1 MFTALSERLTATL
14 KRLTGRGVL
23 SEQDVTE
30 ALREIRRH
38 LLEADVSFEVTTGFV
53 ERVRERA
60 VGVIAVKSVSPG
72 QQVAKLVHDE
82 LARMLG
88 ASDEDLARKVGA
100 QHAAPLQFA
109 PVGPTVILLVG
120 LQGSGKTT
128 TAAKLARRLKLEQ
141 KAPGLVAADPYRPA
155 AGEQLRQLGEQVG
168 VPVFGKREAGNVVE
182 LVRDALREAEK
193 ARCRTVIV
201 DTAGRLQIDA
211 ELMDELKAL
220 RAATSPREVLLV
232 ADGMTGQD
240 AVRVAR
246 GFQEGVGLTGAI
258 LTKLDGDARGGAA
271 LSIHG
276 VTGVP
281 IKFIGIGEH
290 VGAQHAAP
298 HLEPF
303 DPVRMAGR
311 ILGQGDVVALVE
323 KAAATI
329 DAAAAER
336 LEKKA
341 RSKQGMDLADFLV
354 ALKQMQAMGPLQQ
367 VLGLL
372 PGVTPQALKAVNA
385 DDGRLQHVEAIVLSM
400 TPGERADP
408 SVLTGSRR
416 LRIAKGA
423 GRTVQEVNRLL
434 EQFQQM
440 RKLLKR
446 TYARY
451 GNSQSAAARGAE
463 GAELFPDRRR
473 GFALAPR
480 RAVRRDLGP
489 LQPAYQSRRHPGRCG
504 AGARLARQG
513 GAPDR
518 HGPLAAE
525 ESGSAGQTPR
535 LVGRV
540 RKPHGQRGEVAVFP
554 LVENPGAVFT
564 PKARLLVV
572 NEERAVVAGPLVVAR
587 RRAYHREWLLS
598 FVGVKSRAVVEPWRD
613 HFVAVE
619 EPDADD

>member
-30 ALREIRRH
+30 ALRDIRRH

-100 QHAAPLQFA
+100 QHAALLQFA

-168 VPVFGKREAGNVVE
+168 VPVFGRASDGSSPTDVVG
-182 LVRDALREAEK
+182 LVQQAVREAEK

-281 IKFIGIGEH
+281 IKFIGVGEH

-298 HLEPF
+298 QLEPF

-323 KAAATI
+323 KAAATM
-329 DAAAAER
+329 DAEAAQGLER
-336 LEKKA
+336 KA
-341 RSKQGMDLADFLV
+341 RSKRGMDLADFLI
-354 ALKQMQAMGPLQQ
+354 ALKQMQAMGPIKQ

-372 PGVTPQALKAVNA
+372 PGVNAQALKAVNA
-385 DDGRLQHVEAIVLSM
+385 DDKRLKHVEAIVLSM
-400 TPGERADP
+400 TPDERADP
-408 SVLTGSRR
+408 SILSGSRR

-446 TYARY
+446 T
-451 GNSQSAAARGAE
+451 
-463 GAELFPDRRR
+463 
-473 GFALAPR
+473 
-480 RAVRRDLGP
+480 
-489 LQPAYQSRRHPGRCG
+489 
-504 AGARLARQG
+504 
-513 GAPDR
+513 
-518 HGPLAAE
+518 
-525 ESGSAGQTPR
+525 
-535 LVGRV
+535 
-540 RKPHGQRGEVAVFP
+540 
-554 LVENPGAVFT
+554 
-564 PKARLLVV
+564 
-572 NEERAVVAGPLVVAR
+572 
-587 RRAYHREWLLS
+587 
-598 FVGVKSRAVVEPWRD
+598 
-613 HFVAVE
+613 
-619 EPDADD
+619 

>member
-1 MFTALSERLTATL
+1 MFTALSERLTAAL

-38 LLEADVSFEVTTGFV
+38 LLEADVSFEVTEGFV

-60 VGVIAVKSVSPG
+60 IGAIAMKTVSPG
-72 QQVAKLVHDE
+72 QQVVKLVHDE
-82 LARMLG
+82 IARMLG
-88 ASDEDLARKVGA
+88 ASDEDLARTVGA
-100 QHAAPLQFA
+100 QRGAPLQFA
-109 PVGPTVILLVG
+109 SVGPTVILLVG

-141 KAPGLVAADPYRPA
+141 KAPGLVAADLSRPA
-155 AGEQLRQLGEQVG
+155 AREQLEQLGAQVG
-168 VPVFGKREAGNVVE
+168 VPVFGGASDGSGGVGAQHAAPLRSPHGVVG
-182 LVRDALREAEK
+182 LVRQALREADK

-281 IKFIGIGEH
+281 IKFIGLGEH

-298 HLEPF
+298 LLEPF

-329 DAAAAER
+329 DAEAAQR

-372 PGVTPQALKAVNA
+372 PGVTPRALKSVNA
-385 DDGRLQHVEAIVLSM
+385 DDRRLKHVEAIVLSM

-408 SVLTGSRR
+408 AVLTGSRR

-434 EQFQQM
+434 EQFRQM

-446 TYARY
+446 T
-451 GNSQSAAARGAE
+451 
-463 GAELFPDRRR
+463 
-473 GFALAPR
+473 
-480 RAVRRDLGP
+480 
-489 LQPAYQSRRHPGRCG
+489 
-504 AGARLARQG
+504 
-513 GAPDR
+513 
-518 HGPLAAE
+518 
-525 ESGSAGQTPR
+525 
-535 LVGRV
+535 
-540 RKPHGQRGEVAVFP
+540 
-554 LVENPGAVFT
+554 
-564 PKARLLVV
+564 
-572 NEERAVVAGPLVVAR
+572 
-587 RRAYHREWLLS
+587 
-598 FVGVKSRAVVEPWRD
+598 
-613 HFVAVE
+613 
-619 EPDADD
+619 

>member
-1 MFTALSERLTATL
+1 MFTALSERLTAAL

-38 LLEADVSFEVTTGFV
+38 LLEADVSFEVTEGFV

-60 VGVIAVKSVSPG
+60 IGAIAMKTVSPG
-72 QQVAKLVHDE
+72 QQVVKLVHDE
-82 LARMLG
+82 IARMLG
-88 ASDEDLARKVGA
+88 ASDEDLARTVGA
-100 QHAAPLQFA
+100 QRGAPLQFA
-109 PVGPTVILLVG
+109 SVGPTVILLVG

-128 TAAKLARRLKLEQ
+128 TAGKLARRLKLEQ
-141 KAPGLVAADPYRPA
+141 KAPGLVAADLSRPA
-155 AGEQLRQLGEQVG
+155 AREQLEQLGAQVG
-168 VPVFGKREAGNVVE
+168 VPVFPGKGETGNGKGVVA
-182 LVRDALREAEK
+182 LVQDALREAEK

-281 IKFIGIGEH
+281 IKFIGLGEH
-290 VGAQHAAP
+290 VGAQDAAP
-298 HLEPF
+298 LLEPF

-329 DAAAAER
+329 DAEAAQR
-336 LEKKA
+336 LEKTA

-372 PGVTPQALKAVNA
+372 PGVTPQALKSVNA
-385 DDGRLQHVEAIVLSM
+385 DERRLKHVEAIVLSM

-408 SVLTGSRR
+408 AVLTGSRR

-434 EQFQQM
+434 EQFRQM

-446 TYARY
+446 T
-451 GNSQSAAARGAE
+451 
-463 GAELFPDRRR
+463 
-473 GFALAPR
+473 
-480 RAVRRDLGP
+480 
-489 LQPAYQSRRHPGRCG
+489 
-504 AGARLARQG
+504 
-513 GAPDR
+513 
-518 HGPLAAE
+518 
-525 ESGSAGQTPR
+525 
-535 LVGRV
+535 
-540 RKPHGQRGEVAVFP
+540 
-554 LVENPGAVFT
+554 
-564 PKARLLVV
+564 
-572 NEERAVVAGPLVVAR
+572 
-587 RRAYHREWLLS
+587 
-598 FVGVKSRAVVEPWRD
+598 
-613 HFVAVE
+613 
-619 EPDADD
+619 

>member
-1 MFTALSERLTATL
+1 MFTALSERLTAAL

-38 LLEADVSFEVTTGFV
+38 LLEADVSFEVTQGFV

-60 VGVIAVKSVSPG
+60 IGAIAMKTVSPG
-72 QQVAKLVHDE
+72 QQVVKLVHDE
-82 LARMLG
+82 IAALLG
-88 ASDEDLARKVGA
+88 GTKRGLDFAS
-100 QHAAPLQFA
+100 
-109 PVGPTVILLVG
+109 VGPTVILLVG

-141 KAPGLVAADPYRPA
+141 KAPGLVAADLSRPA
-155 AGEQLRQLGEQVG
+155 AREQLEQLGAQVG
-168 VPVFGKREAGNVVE
+168 VPIFPGERGAGSGTVLE
-182 LVRDALREAEK
+182 LVQQAVREAEK

-220 RAATSPREVLLV
+220 RAATQPREVLLV

-240 AVRVAR
+240 AVRIAR
-246 GFQEGVGLTGAI
+246 GFPEGVGLTGAI
-258 LTKLDGDARGGAA
+258 LTKLDGDARGGGA
-271 LSIHG
+271 LSVHG

-281 IKFIGIGEH
+281 IKFIGTGENL
-290 VGAQHAAP
+290 GAQHAAP
-298 HLEPF
+298 LLEPF
-303 DPVRMAGR
+303 DPVRIAGR

-323 KAAATI
+323 KAAAGLGGEG
-329 DAAAAER
+329 AQR
-336 LEKKA
+336 LGAKA

-385 DDGRLQHVEAIVLSM
+385 DDGRLKHVEAIVLSM

-434 EQFQQM
+434 EQFRQM

-446 TYARY
+446 T
-451 GNSQSAAARGAE
+451 
-463 GAELFPDRRR
+463 
-473 GFALAPR
+473 
-480 RAVRRDLGP
+480 
-489 LQPAYQSRRHPGRCG
+489 
-504 AGARLARQG
+504 
-513 GAPDR
+513 
-518 HGPLAAE
+518 
-525 ESGSAGQTPR
+525 
-535 LVGRV
+535 
-540 RKPHGQRGEVAVFP
+540 
-554 LVENPGAVFT
+554 
-564 PKARLLVV
+564 
-572 NEERAVVAGPLVVAR
+572 
-587 RRAYHREWLLS
+587 
-598 FVGVKSRAVVEPWRD
+598 
-613 HFVAVE
+613 
-619 EPDADD
+619 